1 MSKLR
6 FLAFSDLEGR
16 HDLISLLVD
25 ADLSKYDFLL
35 YKGDTPDPEVYKKI
49 RRSKTLGGS
58 AWQERTSMAIIEE
71 SEEAKKAF
79 KKAVEDSTKIN
90 NLFAIIKE
98 KIPIYGILGN
108 SDTVPTAIAP
118 KLGLK
123 PVDFSENIV
132 IVHNRIVEFKGF
144 NLIGYNGRVKY
155 IDETIIEAPQLFFD
169 EEKAAE
175 DLHKLFEKVDPRKTI
190 FVTHVPPYGIL
201 DKVKED
207 WVAYGVGTYGDKAK
221 DGHIGSNAFRDV
233 AFQYQP
239 LVHSFGHIHE
249 AAGVEKQGRTTFI
262 NGGALGE
269 TAAVEE
275 VTIQE
280 GEVTCKWVQLSEL

>member
-1 MSKLR
+1 M
-6 FLAFSDLEGR
+6 
-16 HDLISLLVD
+16 
-25 ADLSKYDFLL
+25 
-35 YKGDTPDPEVYKKI
+35 
-49 RRSKTLGGS
+49 
-58 AWQERTSMAIIEE
+58 
-71 SEEAKKAF
+71 
-79 KKAVEDSTKIN
+79 
-90 NLFAIIKE
+90 
-98 KIPIYGILGN
+98 
-108 SDTVPTAIAP
+108 
-118 KLGLK
+118 
-123 PVDFSENIV
+123 
-132 IVHNRIVEFKGF
+132 
-144 NLIGYNGRVKY
+144 
-155 IDETIIEAPQLFFD
+155 
-169 EEKAAE
+169 
-175 DLHKLFEKVDPRKTI
+175 
-190 FVTHVPPYGIL
+190 
-201 DKVKED
+201 KED